1 MRTKKISINR
11 IPALIWGNE
20 SDQVYIHVH
29 GKMSRKEYAEGF
41 AQIAEEK
48 GFQTLSFDL
57 PEHGERTGGKERCDV
72 WNGVHDCL
80 SVAAFADKNWKQ
92 VSLMAC
98 SIGAYFSLQA
108 FAERRFGRCLFTSPI
123 VDMEWLVRKMM
134 DMAGA
139 DERKLEK
146 EQEIPTAIDP
156 LRWDYYRYILA
167 HLITRWDSPTAIL
180 YGGKDSL
187 QPLHSIQSFSNRFG
201 AVLTVSPES
210 EHFFMSEADLEITSR
225 WLSENI
231 R

>member
-1 MRTKKISINR
+1 MHTKKISING
-11 IPALIWGNE
+11 IPALIWGKE

-80 SVAAFADKNWKQ
+80 SVAAFADKNWKR

-108 FAERRFGRCLFTSPI
+108 FSGRTFDRCLFTSPI

-134 DMAGA
+134 DITGV
-139 DERKLEK
+139 DERELEK
-146 EQEIPTAIDP
+146 RQEIPTEIDP
-156 LRWDYYRYILA
+156 LRWDYYQYILS
-167 HLITRWDSPTAIL
+167 HPIVRWDASTAIL

-187 QPLHSIQSFSNRFG
+187 QPLHSVQSFSNRFG
-201 AVLTVSPES
+201 AELTVSPES
-210 EHFFMSEADLEITSR
+210 EHSFLSESDLIITAR
-225 WLSENI
+225 WLRENI

>member
-1 MRTKKISINR
+1 MHTKKISING
-11 IPALIWGNE
+11 IPALIWGKE

-57 PEHGERTGGKERCDV
+57 PEHGERTGGKERCDI
-72 WNGVHDCL
+72 WNGVRDCL
-80 SVAAFADKNWKQ
+80 SIASFADKNWAHI
-92 VSLMAC
+92 SLMAC

-108 FAERRFGRCLFTSPI
+108 FSGRTFDRCLFTSPI

-134 DMAGA
+134 DITGV
-139 DERKLEK
+139 DERELEK
-146 EQEIPTAIDP
+146 RQEIPTAIDP
-156 LRWDYYRYILA
+156 LRWDYYQYILS
-167 HLITRWDSPTAIL
+167 HPIVRWDASTAIL

-187 QPLHSIQSFSNRFG
+187 QPLHSVQSFSNRFG
-201 AVLTVSPES
+201 AELTVSPES
-210 EHFFMSEADLEITSR
+210 EHSFLSESDLIITAR
-225 WLSENI
+225 WLRENI